1 MNNNELGEKIRK
13 ARGDLSLR
21 DFAKKCGISHTH
33 LDSIEKAM
41 IPEPESP
48 LKLALKQ

>member
-21 DFAKKCGISHTH
+21 DFAKN
-33 LDSIEKAM
+33 AA
-41 IPEPESP
+41 
-48 LKLALKQ
+48 LATRT